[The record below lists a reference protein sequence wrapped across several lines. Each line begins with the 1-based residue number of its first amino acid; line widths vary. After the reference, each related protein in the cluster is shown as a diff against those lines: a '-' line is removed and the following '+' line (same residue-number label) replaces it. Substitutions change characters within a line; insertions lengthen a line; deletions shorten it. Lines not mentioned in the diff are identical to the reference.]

1 MRLVLICLLLLN
13 LLALAAGFG
22 LLGSSEPRGEAER
35 LTNQIN
41 PERLRLEPVA
51 PITSAAQPSTS
62 SGGSA
67 ATASPTT
74 PTSVLSRDTA
84 QPLDTPSAA
93 PATPVP
99 TSPLP
104 TSTPTPLAAPAI
116 APTGA
121 SRSTLA
127 DEPTDPPAETTPPG
141 ALLVEEV
148 ATETDDTTLVCVAY
162 ADLAESERDEIVAIA
177 ESVNPI
183 PRITTEMIEPPASWW
198 VRIPPTGSRNAAE
211 ERARQLRAQ
220 DITDLFIVREQG
232 PNQYAIS
239 LGLFRTEA
247 SARQHLADLQARQV
261 RGAEIAARNPA
272 SFALEITGTTGAI
285 GRLNARLAQSGTNLQ
300 AGTCAQ

>member
-22 LLGSSEPRGEAER
+22 LLGSSEQRGEAER

-41 PERLRLEPVA
+41 PERLRLEPIA
-51 PITSAAQPSTS
+51 SIPSAAQPGSRSGASAGTAAPTPQTS
-62 SGGSA
+62 R
-67 ATASPTT
+67 P
-74 PTSVLSRDTA
+74 SRDTA
-84 QPLDTPSAA
+84 QPSDAPSAA
-93 PATPVP
+93 PAAPVP
-99 TSPLP
+99 PSPLP
-104 TSTPTPLAAPAI
+104 TSTPTPLSTPAI
-116 APTGA
+116 APTGE

-127 DEPTDPPAETTPPG
+127 DEPTDPPAETTPPD
-141 ALLVEEV
+141 ALLVEE
-148 ATETDDTTLVCVAY
+148 AAIEPDDTTLACVAY
-162 ADLAESERDEIVAIA
+162 VELAEAERDEIVAIA
-177 ESVNPI
+177 ESVSPA

-220 DITDLFIVREQG
+220 GITDLFIVREQG

-272 SFALEITGTTGAI
+272 SFALEITGTAGAI